1 MRVAHYLCFTRG
13 MANTDAS
20 QTFTTDDFVS
30 LTEQGAQQD
39 ILATINAGPA
49 SIRAHWADLGAIWA
63 DERTERGFIPVV
75 DELDDY
81 EVEQVAAELAAT
93 WGLVQD
99 GDIDG
104 WPVYRVDAAS

>member
-1 MRVAHYLCFTRG
+1 MQAQTDIFTVL
-13 MANTDAS
+13 DYI
-20 QTFTTDDFVS
+20 D
-30 LTEQGAQQD
+30 LTPSGNRHD
-39 ILATINAGPA
+39 IIATINAGPDA
-49 SIRAHWADLGAIWA
+49 IRAHWADLGAIWA

-99 GDIDG
+99 GEIDG